1 MQSRDNRTFIAGE
14 DLSSAQFKF
23 VTLESD
29 GQVDLADSAGENAIG
44 VCIVGAGAGKA
55 VTVTVSGSVMVTAGG
70 TNVCTQILKKRLI
83 SFLIRVIKETNI
95 SPVTTYSSHFL
106 CSFIPSCRET
116 MEKVR
121 AFACTLE
128 NPDCSI
134 SCTKPARSGNSEMLE
149 PR

>member
-55 VTVTVSGSVMVTAGG
+55 VTVTVSGSVMVTCGG
-70 TNVCTQILKKRLI
+70 NC
-83 SFLIRVIKETNI
+83 
-95 SPVTTYSSHFL
+95 SSGVDTFV
-106 CSFIPSCRET
+106 SS
-116 MEKVR
+116 V
-121 AFACTLE
+121 
-128 NPDCSI
+128 
-134 SCTKPARSGNSEMLE
+134 
-149 PR
+149 